1 MTHYASGILPLIVV
15 AATVLL
21 GGCGSRQKDTRPPL
35 DFARYQPTAAPLPSA
50 TAVKWYPAADWKDSP
65 DPFASPDAKKGGL
78 LRFYG
83 SQPPKSFNYYVDN
96 NTYTHMM
103 FSLMYETLI
112 STDTATLEF
121 VPGLARRWSVSEDGT
136 EFTFVLDARAK
147 WSDGHPVTAADVV
160 WTYDMIMDERSDAG
174 VFKMVYGKFTRPE
187 ILDERTVRFRK
198 SPDYPTKDWRDLGNC
213 GEFYVMPMHAFVKE
227 GRPFDGSDFNKIDL
241 VGAPVSGPYRI
252 ARSQEQVE
260 TEYARVTNWW
270 RKDFLS
276 CQHVCNFDRLLM
288 RYFVDNENGFEALKK
303 QQIDLYPVYSARI
316 MSNETHGE
324 KFDKNWI
331 LKRRVRNHEPVG
343 YQGFAMN
350 MRRWPFDDV
359 KVRIAMSKLI
369 DREKMNRTM
378 MFDEYFLLRSYFHDL
393 YDAAHPCKNPLY
405 LYDYDGAE
413 KLLAE
418 AGFVRDEKTGKLMK
432 DGRPFK
438 FTFLSRSPGETKFL
452 SLFNENLERL
462 GIEMNIDTKDF
473 AGWMRDM
480 GSFNFDMTWSSMSAS
495 IFRAPEFLW
504 HSREADREQS
514 NNLVGFKN
522 ARVDEL
528 IAAEKSMESMTER
541 NAVYREIDSLIAAE
555 CPYALLWQI
564 DVTRLLY
571 WNRFGM
577 PASILSKYDNE
588 SGALTYW
595 WYDEDRDRELGA
607 AMANH
612 SFLPN
617 VPLCVDFDEATK

>member
-1 MTHYASGILPLIVV
+1 MPHTASALPPILLV

-21 GGCGSRQKDTRPPL
+21 GGCGDGRTDERPPF
-35 DFARYQPTAAPLPSA
+35 DFSRYQPVATPSPSA
-50 TAVKWYPAADWKDSP
+50 AAVTWYPAEDWQDTP
-65 DPFASPDAKKGGL
+65 DPVASPDAKKGGL
-78 LRFYG
+78 LRFFG

-112 STDTATLEF
+112 STDTETLDF

-136 EFTFVLDARAK
+136 EFTFVLDERAK
-147 WSDGHPVTAADVV
+147 WSDGVPVTAADVA

-174 VFKMVYGKFTRPE
+174 VFKMITGKFLRPE

-198 SPDYPTKDWRDLGNC
+198 NPEEPVKDWRDLGNC

-227 GRPFDGSDFNKIDL
+227 GQPFDGSDFNKIDL
-241 VGAPVSGPYRI
+241 VGAPVSGPYMISRT
-252 ARSQEQVE
+252 QEQVE
-260 TEYARVTNWW
+260 TEYVRVKNWW
-270 RKDFLS
+270 RRDFPS
-276 CQHVCNFDRLLM
+276 CAHVCNFDRLLM

-331 LKRRVRNHEPVG
+331 LKRRVRNHEPIG

-350 MRRWPFDDV
+350 LRRWPFDDV
-359 KVRIAMSKLI
+359 RVRIAMSKLI

-378 MFDEYFLLRSYFHDL
+378 MFNEYFLLNSYFHDL
-393 YDAAHPCKNPLY
+393 YDAAHPCANPLY
-405 LYDYDGAE
+405 LYDFDGAV
-413 KLLAE
+413 KLLTE
-418 AGFVRDEKTGKLMK
+418 AGFARDPATGKMAK
-432 DGRPFK
+432 DGRPFR

-462 GIEMNIDTKDF
+462 GIEMKIDTKDF

-480 GSFNFDMTWSSMSAS
+480 GTFNFDMTWSSMSAS
-495 IFRAPEFLW
+495 IFRAPEVVW
-504 HSREADREQS
+504 ASREADREQS
-514 NNLVGFKN
+514 NNIVGFKS
-522 ARVDEL
+522 AEVDRL
-528 IAAEKSMESMTER
+528 IAAEKGMGTMAER
-541 NAVYREIDSLIAAE
+541 VAAYRAIDALVAAE

-564 DVTRLLY
+564 DVTRLLC

-577 PASILSKYDNE
+577 PATVLSKYGDE
-588 SGALTYW
+588 SSALTYW
-595 WYDEDRDRELGA
+595 WYDEDRDRELNRA
-607 AMANH
+607 IENH

-617 VPLCVDFDEATK
+617 VPESVDYDEVTR